1 MIGRILT
8 ELELKIVGVHAERL
22 LALGFPVNSAAC
34 QKDEAFAAFPN
45 DWQAVV
51 LADMQFMEDQTLGHD
66 ANITAVSTNP

>member
-1 MIGRILT
+1 MIGHVLT

-45 DWQAVV
+45 DWQTIV
-51 LADMQFMEDQTLGHD
+51 LADMQFMEDQSLGND
-66 ANITAVSTNP
+66 TNVTEVSTHS